1 MGVPASDTRF
11 LRKVY
16 LILVK
21 EDPAIVSWDAAGRS
35 FSIFNTALFQKLI
48 KSKYHLSSLCTFRQ
62 NLQAHGFIEIE
73 QPPATGP
80 KSDDEAMVPETYYH
94 EYFVKG
100 HPEYLE
106 KIPFD
111 PSLKFRCQECKRQ
124 PNEAGTKCSFRRAI
138 ATAPC
143 VPPPVVGNAPA
154 ASAGSHR

>member
-1 MGVPASDTRF
+1 MDVLTSDTRF

-62 NLQAHGFIEIE
+62 NLQAHGFIEIDSHGNGAAGNLE
-73 QPPATGP
+73 LGEDNAAAT
-80 KSDDEAMVPETYYH
+80 ETYYH
-94 EYFVKG
+94 QLFVKG

-111 PSLKFRCQECKRQ
+111 PHMKAACYGFR
-124 PNEAGTKCSFRRAI
+124 
-138 ATAPC
+138 
-143 VPPPVVGNAPA
+143 NA
-154 ASAGSHR
+154 SRS